1 MCTKVILVICSKHGW
16 SSVQGWV
23 ESGKKIAVF
32 NFKLTVT
39 LKYVANEFAAFLG
52 TNEQVKVTFA
62 FIILYLVSTL
72 QKFSLSLTWLQ
83 VLV

>member
-1 MCTKVILVICSKHGW
+1 MICSKHGC
-16 SSVQGWV
+16 SSAQGWV
-23 ESGKKIAVF
+23 ESGKEIAVF

-62 FIILYLVSTL
+62 FIILYLVFNPSEV
-72 QKFSLSLTWLQ
+72 LSIPHVVTGACVKLHT
-83 VLV
+83 

>member
-1 MCTKVILVICSKHGW
+1 MLIGAGMGRIRKI
-16 SSVQGWV
+16 
-23 ESGKKIAVF
+23 IAVF

-52 TNEQVKVTFA
+52 TNEHVKVTFA

-72 QKFSLSLTWLQ
+72 QKFSPSLPWLQ